1 MINRNTVLLLCLSAG
16 LAGAQS
22 DYDAG
27 SCFAREQKG
36 QGTGAI
42 QNMDPEAMIPGY
54 TANPPE
60 SGYYG
65 GVQAGAAPGL
75 ENAGAEALH
84 NTDAGN
90 TVTDV
95 IKNRPPDR
103 PDLDAPFISN
113 GLTVRDNAE
122 TITGGTD
129 VPCKDVTL
137 DKTDITTR
145 YCERSP
151 AAALACTRTAKITW
165 KATDGWETQRITIPP
180 DRFTY
185 SYGGNGIDTAFVSPV
200 TGTVQSAVLDVWVG
214 GNRYLW
220 NTRLTLLNSPV
231 LMTNIAQF
239 TLNNAP
245 GYVLKEGVTV
255 KSLRGCPADNTNCNG
270 ALIEGM
276 YRQFTQE
283 KSATLTL
290 VMVVT
295 VKVKTVEPQIEWV
308 EHCPFDKSQE
318 VKLSTQCTEAG
329 GTRTVEYGGKK
340 YPVYSD
346 CWQYT
351 DTYVSQDADNGS
363 CVALMKDPACTLAK
377 TTCTEQSGAACL
389 REQAVFSCEKKVSA
403 AGQLCGM
410 DLVCT
415 DGKCDEINSGGVND
429 FQHAVS
435 ALAAV
440 AAAGEDVAALNDEMN
455 IRAFT
460 GQGQS
465 CRKAAAGFSN
475 CCKNSGW
482 GNDTGLAGCDSEEK
496 AIGKAKD
503 RKLAV
508 YVGTYCSKKVL
519 GVCLQKKEGYCVFDS
534 KLAKIV
540 QEQGRRWQL
549 GIGFGSGN
557 NPDCRGITIDELQA
571 IDFERLNFADFYED
585 MESGTDIPADQEL
598 IDRVKEQISS
608 HVQRGTQP

>member
-1 MINRNTVLLLCLSAG
+1 MTDIRVLPLLCAIVFPVTVFG
-16 LAGAQS
+16 

-27 SCFAREQKG
+27 SRFAHEQKG
-36 QGTGAI
+36 KGTGTM
-42 QNMDPEAMIPGY
+42 QNMKPEEMIPGY

-60 SGYYG
+60 GGYYG
-65 GVQAGAAPGL
+65 GVQAGAASGL
-75 ENAGAEALH
+75 ESAGADALH
-84 NTDAGN
+84 KTEAGN

-113 GLTVRDNAE
+113 GLTVHDNAE
-122 TITGGTD
+122 TVTGGTS

-137 DKTDITTR
+137 DKTDITTH

-151 AAALACTRTAKITW
+151 AAELACTRTAKIAW
-165 KATDGWETQRITIPP
+165 KAADAWETQRITIPP

-185 SYGGNGIDTAFVSPV
+185 SYGGNGIDAAFVSPV
-200 TGTVQSAVLDVWVG
+200 TGTVQSATLDVWVG
-214 GNRYLW
+214 SNRFLW

-231 LMTNIAQF
+231 TMQNTASF
-239 TLNNAP
+239 TLNKANGFA
-245 GYVLKEGVTV
+245 LAEGQTV
-255 KSLRGCPADNTNCNG
+255 RTPRGCPADNTNCNG
-270 ALIEGM
+270 ALIERV
-276 YRQFTQE
+276 YTQFTRE
-283 KSATLTL
+283 KTSTLTL
-290 VMVVT
+290 RMMVT
-295 VKVKTVEPQIEWV
+295 VKVKTVEPYIEWV
-308 EHCPFDKSQE
+308 ENCPFDKSQE

-329 GTRTVEYGGKK
+329 GTRTVEYGGKQ

-351 DTYVSQDADNGS
+351 DNYITQDADNGS
-363 CVALMKDPACTLAK
+363 CDALMKDPACTLAK

-429 FQHAVS
+429 FQQAVS

-440 AAAGEDVAALNDEMN
+440 AAAGEDVAALNDDIN
-455 IRAFT
+455 VRAFT

-482 GNDTGLAGCDSEEK
+482 GNDVGLAGCDSEEK

-508 YVGTYCSKKVL
+508 YVGTDCSKKVL

-540 QEQGRRWQL
+540 QEQGRSWQL

-557 NPDCRGITIDELQA
+557 NPDCRGITIEELQA
-571 IDFERLNFADFYED
+571 IDFGRLNFADFYED
-585 MESGTDIPADQEL
+585 MENGTDIPSDQAL
-598 IDRVKEQISS
+598 IDRVKEQISN
-608 HVQRGTQP
+608 HLQQGTQP

>member
-1 MINRNTVLLLCLSAG
+1 MTDIRVLPLLCAIAFPVTVLG
-16 LAGAQS
+16 

-27 SCFAREQKG
+27 SRFAHEQKG
-36 QGTGAI
+36 QGTGTI
-42 QNMDPEAMIPGY
+42 QNMKPEEMIPGY

-60 SGYYG
+60 GGYYG

-75 ENAGAEALH
+75 ENAGTDSLH
-84 NTDAGN
+84 NTVAGK
-90 TVTDV
+90 TVMDV

-113 GLTVRDNAE
+113 GLAVHDNAE
-122 TITGGTD
+122 TVTGGTS

-137 DKTDITTR
+137 DKTDITTH

-151 AAALACTRTAKITW
+151 AVQLACTRKAVVNFKEKIITTKENKTWVFGAGNWGADHYSRSGDNFIYLFPYDGKIISASWTSHKILFGNRPVVTAGVFGTPIKYSTRDSITQAFTPS
-165 KATDGWETQRITIPP
+165 KVNFRKGEQFTATHPSR
-180 DRFTY
+180 
-185 SYGGNGIDTAFVSPV
+185 YGS
-200 TGTVQSAVLDVWVG
+200 VQSISG
-214 GNRYLW
+214 FP
-220 NTRLTLLNSPV
+220 LT
-231 LMTNIAQF
+231 I
-239 TLNNAP
+239 
-245 GYVLKEGVTV
+245 
-255 KSLRGCPADNTNCNG
+255 SLI
-270 ALIEGM
+270 IEV
-276 YRQFTQE
+276 E
-283 KSATLTL
+283 K
-290 VMVVT
+290 
-295 VKVKTVEPQIEWV
+295 KDIIHEPYIEWV
-308 EHCPFDKSQE
+308 ENCPFDKSQE

-329 GTRTVEYGGKK
+329 GTKTVEYGGKK

-351 DTYVSQDADNGS
+351 DNYISQDADNGS
-363 CVALMKDPACTLAK
+363 CDALMKDPACTLAK

-415 DGKCDEINSGGVND
+415 SGECDQINSGGVND

-440 AAAGEDVAALNDEMN
+440 AAAGEDVAALNDVN
-455 IRAFT
+455 VRAFT

-482 GNDTGLAGCDSEEK
+482 GNDVGLAGCDSEEK

-540 QEQGRRWQL
+540 QEQGRSWQL

-557 NPDCRGITIDELQA
+557 NPDCRGISIEELQA
-571 IDFERLNFADFYED
+571 IDFGRLNFADFYED
-585 MESGTDIPADQEL
+585 MENGTDIPSDQAL
-598 IDRVKEQISS
+598 IDRVKEQISN
-608 HVQRGTQP
+608 HLQRGTQP

>member
-27 SCFAREQKG
+27 SRFAHEQKG

-60 SGYYG
+60 GGYYG

-90 TVTDV
+90 TVIDV

-137 DKTDITTR
+137 DKTDITTH

-151 AAALACTRTAKITW
+151 AVQLACTRKAVVNFKEKIVTTTETKTW
-165 KATDGWETQRITIPP
+165 AFGDGGRNPDHYSRSGDNFTYVFPYEGRITGAIWAS
-180 DRFTY
+180 RKGVGRAATVTSYLFGTSVTY
-185 SYGGNGIDTAFVSPV
+185 NTRNAATAAFYPVKRDFRQGEHFVVTHPGSYGS
-200 TGTVQSAVLDVWVG
+200 VQSITS
-214 GNRYLW
+214 Y
-220 NTRLTLLNSPV
+220 P
-231 LMTNIAQF
+231 
-239 TLNNAP
+239 
-245 GYVLKEGVTV
+245 
-255 KSLRGCPADNTNCNG
+255 LR
-270 ALIEGM
+270 I
-276 YRQFTQE
+276 
-283 KSATLTL
+283 TLTIE
-290 VMVVT
+290 VDKKEVT
-295 VKVKTVEPQIEWV
+295 YEPYIEWV
-308 EHCPFDKSQE
+308 ENCPFDKSQE

-329 GTRTVEYGGKK
+329 GTRTVEYGGKQ

-351 DTYVSQDADNGS
+351 DTYISQEADNGS
-363 CVALMKDPACTLAK
+363 CDALMNDPACTLAK

-389 REQAVFSCEKKVSA
+389 REQAVFSCEKKISA

-415 DGKCDEINSGGVND
+415 SGECDQINSGSVND

-440 AAAGEDVAALNDEMN
+440 AAAGEDVAALNDEMD

-482 GNDTGLAGCDSEEK
+482 GNDVGLAGCDSEEK

-508 YVGTYCSKKVL
+508 YVGTYCSNKVL

-540 QEQGRRWQL
+540 QEQGRSWQL

-571 IDFERLNFADFYED
+571 IDFDRLNFADFYED

-608 HVQRGTQP
+608 NVQRGTQP

>member
-1 MINRNTVLLLCLSAG
+1 MTDIRVLPLLCAIAFPVTVFG
-16 LAGAQS
+16 

-27 SCFAREQKG
+27 SRFAHEQKG
-36 QGTGAI
+36 QGTGTM
-42 QNMDPEAMIPGY
+42 QNMKPEEMIPGY

-60 SGYYG
+60 GGYYG

-75 ENAGAEALH
+75 ENAGTDSLH
-84 NTDAGN
+84 NTEAGK
-90 TVTDV
+90 TVMDV

-103 PDLDAPFISN
+103 PDPDALFISN
-113 GLTVRDNAE
+113 GLAVHDNAE
-122 TITGGTD
+122 TVTGGTS

-137 DKTDITTR
+137 DKTDITTH

-151 AAALACTRTAKITW
+151 AVQLACTRKAVVNFKEKVITTTETKTWAFGDGGRNPDHYSRSGDNFTYVFLYNGKITRAVW
-165 KATDGWETQRITIPP
+165 ASKKGFGRGATVTSSLFGTSVTYNTRNAASGQLRPGKVNFKQGEHFVVTHPRSYGSVQSITSYPLRITLTIEV
-180 DRFTY
+180 DKKEVTY
-185 SYGGNGIDTAFVSPV
+185 
-200 TGTVQSAVLDVWVG
+200 
-214 GNRYLW
+214 
-220 NTRLTLLNSPV
+220 
-231 LMTNIAQF
+231 
-239 TLNNAP
+239 
-245 GYVLKEGVTV
+245 
-255 KSLRGCPADNTNCNG
+255 
-270 ALIEGM
+270 
-276 YRQFTQE
+276 
-283 KSATLTL
+283 
-290 VMVVT
+290 
-295 VKVKTVEPQIEWV
+295 EPYIEWV
-308 EHCPFDKSQE
+308 ENCPFDKSQE

-351 DTYVSQDADNGS
+351 DNYISQDADNGS
-363 CVALMKDPACTLAK
+363 CDALMKDPACTLAK

-415 DGKCDEINSGGVND
+415 SGECDQINSGGVND

-440 AAAGEDVAALNDEMN
+440 AAAGEDVAALNDDIN
-455 IRAFT
+455 VRAFT

-482 GNDTGLAGCDSEEK
+482 GNDVGLAGCDSEEK

-519 GVCLQKKEGYCVFDS
+519 GVCLQKKATVLTNE
-534 KLAKIV
+534 
-540 QEQGRRWQL
+540 
-549 GIGFGSGN
+549 
-557 NPDCRGITIDELQA
+557 IT
-571 IDFERLNFADFYED
+571 
-585 MESGTDIPADQEL
+585 G
-598 IDRVKEQISS
+598 
-608 HVQRGTQP
+608 

>member
-1 MINRNTVLLLCLSAG
+1 MTDIRVLPLLCAIAFPVTVFG
-16 LAGAQS
+16 

-27 SCFAREQKG
+27 SRFAHEQKG

-42 QNMDPEAMIPGY
+42 QTMKPEEMIPGY

-60 SGYYG
+60 GGYYG

-75 ENAGAEALH
+75 ENAGTDSLH
-84 NTDAGN
+84 NTAAGK
-90 TVTDV
+90 TVMDV

-113 GLTVRDNAE
+113 GLAVHDNAE
-122 TITGGTD
+122 TVTGGTS

-137 DKTDITTR
+137 DKTDITTH

-151 AAALACTRTAKITW
+151 AVQLACTRKAVVNFKEKIITTKENKTWVFGAGNWGADHYSRSGDNFIYLFPYDGKIISASWTSHKILFGNRPVVTAGVFGTPIKYSTRDSITQAFTPS
-165 KATDGWETQRITIPP
+165 KVNFRKGEQFTATHPSR
-180 DRFTY
+180 
-185 SYGGNGIDTAFVSPV
+185 YGS
-200 TGTVQSAVLDVWVG
+200 VQSISG
-214 GNRYLW
+214 FP
-220 NTRLTLLNSPV
+220 LT
-231 LMTNIAQF
+231 I
-239 TLNNAP
+239 
-245 GYVLKEGVTV
+245 
-255 KSLRGCPADNTNCNG
+255 SLI
-270 ALIEGM
+270 IEV
-276 YRQFTQE
+276 E
-283 KSATLTL
+283 K
-290 VMVVT
+290 
-295 VKVKTVEPQIEWV
+295 KDIIHEPYIEWV
-308 EHCPFDKSQE
+308 ENCPFDKSQE

-329 GTRTVEYGGKK
+329 GTKTVEYGGKK

-351 DTYVSQDADNGS
+351 DNYISQDADNGS
-363 CVALMKDPACTLAK
+363 CDALMKDPACTLAK

-415 DGKCDEINSGGVND
+415 SGECDQINSGGVND

-440 AAAGEDVAALNDEMN
+440 AAAGEDVAALNDVN
-455 IRAFT
+455 VRAFT

-482 GNDTGLAGCDSEEK
+482 GNDVGLAGCDSEEK

-540 QEQGRRWQL
+540 QEQGRSWQL

-571 IDFERLNFADFYED
+571 IDFGRLNFADFYED
-585 MESGTDIPADQEL
+585 MENGTDIPSDQAL
-598 IDRVKEQISS
+598 IDRVKEQISN
-608 HVQRGTQP
+608 HLQRGTHP